1 MLILAGVAIAA
12 VVNGD
17 GLFSRARESA
27 GVYENAAQDEQDK
40 IQSMINEI
48 DGYLNNSQNNSQ
60 GTATDGSFDSA
71 LGLNTPD
78 TSALPTDTTKY
89 VTWNYDETASV
100 YEEVLSNTAPK
111 SWYDYNN
118 GQWANIKTTAN
129 GLEAYWVWI
138 PRFAYKMPNT
148 TGNGD
153 EKEIEV
159 IFVKNNGKEGANGE
173 TCYYSTDTEI
183 TTDGS
188 GLYVNK
194 TADALDKWI
203 VHPAFTFGDDQLNG
217 IWVAKYEASN
227 PDCTT
232 EAISG
237 ENNGSDKLQV

>member
-1 MLILAGVAIAA
+1 MQEKNVRKKEKGITLVALVITGVIMLILAGVAIAT

-17 GLFSRARESA
+17 GLFNRVRESVR
-27 GVYENAAQDEQDK
+27 VYENATQEEQDK

-60 GTATDGSFDSA
+60 GSATDGSFDSTV
-71 LGLNTPD
+71 GLNTPD

-89 VTWNYDETASV
+89 VTWNYNETDSI
-100 YEEVLSNTAPK
+100 YEEVLSDTAPNN
-111 SWYDYNN
+111 WYDYNN

-138 PRFAYKMPNT
+138 PRFAYRMPNT

-173 TCYYSTDTEI
+173 TCYY
-183 TTDGS
+183 
-188 GLYVNK
+188 
-194 TADALDKWI
+194 
-203 VHPAFTFGDDQLNG
+203 
-217 IWVAKYEASN
+217 
-227 PDCTT
+227 
-232 EAISG
+232 
-237 ENNGSDKLQV
+237 